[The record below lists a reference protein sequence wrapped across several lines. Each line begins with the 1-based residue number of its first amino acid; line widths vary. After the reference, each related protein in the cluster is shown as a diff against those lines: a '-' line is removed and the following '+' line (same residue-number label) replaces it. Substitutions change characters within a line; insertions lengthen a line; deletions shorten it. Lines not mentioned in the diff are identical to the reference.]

1 MDNAF
6 KEKIEQMYS
15 LISKLMERLEFRE
28 VTGIIMSFLDDANK
42 YYDERK
48 PWIQAKEDEE
58 GFNDTIY
65 TCSNIIANI
74 SNFIEPFM
82 PETAGRIR
90 EYLHI
95 DKASWN
101 YIEAIPNLKLENIN
115 ALFERMK

>member
-1 MDNAF
+1 MKKCIQIF
-6 KEKIEQMYS
+6 R
-15 LISKLMERLEFRE
+15 SKWKKLEFRE
-28 VTGIIMSFLDDANK
+28 AVLLIIGFLDEANK

-48 PWIQAKEDEE
+48 PWIQAKEDIS

-82 PETAGRIR
+82 PETAMKIR

-95 DKASWN
+95 DKS
-101 YIEAIPNLKLENIN
+101 NLELYRSYSKL
-115 ALFERMK
+115 KT

>member
-1 MDNAF
+1 MDTTF
-6 KEKIEQMYS
+6 KDKIEKMYTN
-15 LISKLMERLEFRE
+15 ISEQVEKLEFRE
-28 VTGIIMSFLDDANK
+28 AVLLIIGFLDEANK

-48 PWIQAKEDEE
+48 PWIQTKEDIS

-82 PETAGRIR
+82 PGTAMKIR

-95 DKASWN
+95 DKATWN
-101 YIEAIPNLKLENIN
+101 YIEVTPNLKLENIN
-115 ALFERMK
+115 PLFERMK